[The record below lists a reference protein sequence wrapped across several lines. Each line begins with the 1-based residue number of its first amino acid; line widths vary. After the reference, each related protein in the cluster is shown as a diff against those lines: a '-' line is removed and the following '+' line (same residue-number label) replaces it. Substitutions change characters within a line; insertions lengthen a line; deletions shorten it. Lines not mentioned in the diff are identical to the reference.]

1 MISEQL
7 GVQCSQALSLFH
19 AYTGCDLPSSMF
31 GIVKKWMK
39 CVVWFS
45 FSKYL
50 CRPDLRP
57 NQPYHQFPEFG
68 MSGTPRL
75 CWIGPKTV
83 IKPLSA
89 KPQNGFPP
97 MARSLWTQYH
107 QHSMQTCIDGRCF
120 HKDAKLPCPT
130 VWGWEWHDRTKVWV
144 PCLDE
149 LPDTSWDVVCWC
161 IVDVQ
166 LCAG

>member
-1 MISEQL
+1 MQ
-7 GVQCSQALSLFH
+7 
-19 AYTGCDLPSSMF
+19 PSS
-31 GIVKKWMK
+31 VTLP
-39 CVVWFS
+39 C
-45 FSKYL
+45 L
-50 CRPDLRP
+50 H
-57 NQPYHQFPEFG
+57 QPYHQFPEFG

-83 IKPLSA
+83 IKPLAA

-97 MARSLWTQYH
+97 IARSLYH

-130 VWGWEWHDRTKVWV
+130 VWGWEWHGRTKVWV

-149 LPDTSWDVVCWC
+149 LPDTSFAGALWMYSC
-161 IVDVQ
+161 VQ
-166 LCAG
+166 GKLHVAPCCDLTKHLLQMWMWLHKQWYRQLTFTKTSELSRCNHAAQ